1 MRIESR
7 RGQNEEKWKKTH
19 FAIRKHTFF
28 LLLFK
33 DSPLAL
39 HLKDDL

>member
-19 FAIRKHTFF
+19 FAIRKHTFS
-28 LLLFK
+28 LLLFLGWSFGFAFEK
-33 DSPLAL
+33 
-39 HLKDDL
+39 